1 MSKYTV
7 KDVVK
12 ELQHRGYD
20 EQECQAI
27 YDVFLEHYSTPE
39 KNTYYFQDF
48 MASVHFVS
56 EDEYNYTIFND
67 FVEVWGIDDKLV
79 PYLDEEAI
87 VSDYSMD
94 WHWENVVLKDRRI
107 GIVMWRSF

>member
-12 ELQHRGYD
+12 ELQYRGYD

-27 YDVFLEHYSTPE
+27 YDVFVEHYQD
-39 KNTYYFQDF
+39 KYFEDF
-48 MASVHFVS
+48 MACVHFVS
-56 EDEYNYTIFND
+56 EDEYNYTILND
-67 FVEVWGIDDKLV
+67 FVDVWGIDDKLV

-94 WHWENVVLKDRRI
+94 WQWENVVLKDRRI

>member
-1 MSKYTV
+1 MGRFLVSKYTV

-12 ELQHRGYD
+12 ELQHRAYD
-20 EQECQAI
+20 EDECQAI
-27 YDVFLEHYSTPE
+27 YDVFIDQYGD
-39 KNTYYFQDF
+39 NFFDDF
-48 MASVHFVS
+48 IAHVHFVS
-56 EDEYNYTIFND
+56 QDEYNYTIFND

-79 PYLDEEAI
+79 PYLDEETI

-94 WHWENVVLKDRRI
+94 WHWEHVNTHAGTE

>member
-1 MSKYTV
+1 MGRFLMSKYTV

-12 ELQHRGYD
+12 ELQYRGYD

-27 YDVFLEHYSTPE
+27 YDVFVEHYQD
-39 KNTYYFQDF
+39 KYFEDF
-48 MASVHFVS
+48 MACVHFVS
-56 EDEYNYTIFND
+56 EDEYNYTILND
-67 FVEVWGIDDKLV
+67 FVDVWGIDDKLV

-94 WHWENVVLKDRRI
+94 WQWENVVLKDRRI

>member
-1 MSKYTV
+1 MGRFLMSKYTV

-12 ELQHRGYD
+12 ELQYRGYD

-27 YDVFLEHYSTPE
+27 YDVFIDQYGD
-39 KNTYYFQDF
+39 NFFDDF
-48 MASVHFVS
+48 IAHVHFVS
-56 EDEYNYTIFND
+56 EDEYDHTIFND
-67 FVEVWGIDDKLV
+67 FVEAWGIDDKLV
-79 PYLDEEAI
+79 PYLDEKAI
-87 VSDYSMD
+87 VSDYSLE

>member
-1 MSKYTV
+1 MGRFLMSKYTV

-12 ELQHRGYD
+12 ELQYRGYD

-27 YDVFLEHYSTPE
+27 YDVFIDQYGD
-39 KNTYYFQDF
+39 NFFDDF
-48 MASVHFVS
+48 IAHVHFVS
-56 EDEYNYTIFND
+56 EDEYDHTIFND
-67 FVEVWGIDDKLV
+67 FVELWEINDNLV
-79 PYLDEEAI
+79 PYLDEKTI
-87 VSDYSMD
+87 VSEYSME